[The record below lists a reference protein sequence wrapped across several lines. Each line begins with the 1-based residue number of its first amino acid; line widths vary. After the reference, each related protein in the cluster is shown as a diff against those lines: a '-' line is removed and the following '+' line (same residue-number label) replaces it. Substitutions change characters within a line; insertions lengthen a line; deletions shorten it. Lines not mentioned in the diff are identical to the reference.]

1 MEWILIKGDNTSS
14 EPTLIDFSFQDKNRL
29 FVSSFTNG
37 DDKRSHRGYFLP
49 AVEMKDY
56 NVMIDGRHFFIL
68 VKIPE
73 KLLIFKVTGMQLVAY
88 LIIQIS
94 KEIVS
99 CLQ

>member
-1 MEWILIKGDNTSS
+1 M
-14 EPTLIDFSFQDKNRL
+14 
-29 FVSSFTNG
+29 SSFTNG
-37 DDKRSHRGYFLP
+37 DDKRSHRGYFFP

-56 NVMIDGRHFFIL
+56 NVMIDGRHFFIPE
-68 VKIPE
+68 IPE
-73 KLLIFKVTGMQLVAY
+73 KLLLFKVTSMQLVAY